1 MVRLVN
7 DTFQCLVSFN
17 VDLRALYDEVYNL
30 LRSQRQLLTTESTFK
45 IMIFDKGVSTEFQV
59 IVEQIY
65 QLLGLSSQVIKNIS
79 DTSKCV
85 DEMRYKISKVKLLL
99 SSHIKELNNVEKKLT
114 LLVKFHANKEQDL
127 EQLTAQKDAKAAEA
141 IRC

>member
-45 IMIFDKGVSTEFQV
+45 IMIFDKGASTEFQV

-99 SSHIKELNNVEKKLT
+99 SSPIKELNNVEKKLT